1 VRDECSKILKRAGES
16 IEAARVLCERGL
28 FGFSVSRAYYAMFY
42 VAEALL
48 LTKDLAFSKHSAV
61 IAAFGEHFTK
71 SRLLNP
77 QFHQHL
83 IEAFDKRQI
92 GDYALQEE
100 IEPDDAKRQ
109 IERAVA
115 FLQAA
120 RDWLDSNAPHP

>member
-1 VRDECSKILKRAGES
+1 MQDECAQILKRAGES
-16 IEAARVLCERGL
+16 IEAARVLHERGL

-48 LTKDLAFSKHSAV
+48 LAKGLSFSKHSAV
-61 IAAFGEHFTK
+61 IAAFGEHFIK
-71 SRLLNP
+71 ARLLDP
-77 QFHQHL
+77 RFHQHL

-92 GDYALQEE
+92 GDYAFQEE

-109 IERAVA
+109 MERAAV

-120 RDWLDSNAPHP
+120 REWLDSNASHP

>member
-1 VRDECSKILKRAGES
+1 MPDEYTQILKRAGES

-42 VAEALL
+42 IAEALL
-48 LTKDLAFSKHSAV
+48 LTKDLAFSKHGAV

-71 SRLLNP
+71 THLFDPR
-77 QFHQHL
+77 FHQHL
-83 IEAFDKRQI
+83 IEAFGKRQI

-109 IERAVA
+109 IERATG

-120 RDWLDSNAPHP
+120 REWLSKNVPHP